1 MKRIGTGFSDKRR
14 DGIKEWAETNIYIH
28 LFILFCF
35 QIKLTILTCPQ
46 VAIPICAG
54 HVCLW
59 SHQSCLWSRQS
70 FCSSVN
76 VICFNTQ
83 FLIGLKVCSIFAHL
97 NNATNNL
104 NNFDVHHACT
114 QLHTWHK
121 IDWKCIAGVFSS
133 CTLSTALYFKECNY
147 LSSVPSVVGYSKVA
161 QSRLKISR
169 VALLL
174 AGSSTPSSLF

>member
-1 MKRIGTGFSDKRR
+1 MPTSSY
-14 DGIKEWAETNIYIH
+14 TN
-28 LFILFCF
+28 LC
-35 QIKLTILTCPQ
+35 
-46 VAIPICAG
+46 G
-54 HVCLW
+54 
-59 SHQSCLWSRQS
+59 SCLFVISS
-70 FCSSVN
+70 IMFVISSV
-76 VICFNTQ
+76 ILQQCECYLFQHTI
-83 FLIGLKVCSIFAHL
+83 LIGLKVCSIFAHL